1 MKRAILIGL
10 GLLMSLALVA
20 PASAFVFVFADI
32 EKTKDVTVNETIDI
46 IKTADILVDVDAVP
60 LGAAEAIALAN
71 QENIGSTVG
80 AYIEDL
86 QEPPQTG
93 AIPDAGSGNSRE
105 ATLLRSVGADENT
118 FNTGIIGVNQEAGNM
133 NNQGNNVALAV
144 TDTVDSFANAEASA
158 SQITLMNRVFEDDAD
173 VEDPLFDQ
181 GKTDLIQ
188 KSINYEL
195 GIVGVNQS
203 TGNMNNQLNNV
214 AVAVG
219 LGDVPVALSEA
230 DLGQATACNQVYS
243 LGVVKTD
250 TIVTSVNS
258 NHGIVGVNQSAGNMD
273 SQMNNVAL
281 SAIH

>member
-32 EKTKDVTVNETIDI
+32 EKTKDVIVNETIDI

-71 QENIGSTVG
+71 QENIGGTVG

-93 AIPDAGSGNSRE
+93 AIPEAGSGNSRE
-105 ATLLRSVGADENT
+105 ATLLRSVGADLDTRNV
-118 FNTGIIGVNQEAGNM
+118 GIIGVNQEAGNM

-158 SQITLMNRVFEDDAD
+158 SQITLMNRVFEDDQD
-173 VEDPLFDQ
+173 VTDPYDK

-230 DLGQATACNQVYS
+230 DLGQATAGNQVYS

-250 TIVTSVNS
+250 TIVTSVNM

-273 SQMNNVAL
+273 SQMNNVAM